1 MNDEQ
6 KRVVRLLREYD
17 GVETWHTRKDNEL
30 KAAELITHLSDELDR
45 VRAENERIRQSSVTH
60 EALQGVPN
68 EMEHVNLE
76 LTELQ
81 ADHERER
88 AMRRHIARTH
98 GKEIAKSAD
107 LQLALDAVR
116 CDRDALNVELV
127 QARRE
132 IKALLKIIDES
143 KCDDEKCKICTH
155 YQPNN
160 ADADCAVM
168 HYLDDG
174 DTLDGECKFEWRGV
188 CDENGGEDDV

>member
-68 EMEHVNLE
+68 EMEHVKLE